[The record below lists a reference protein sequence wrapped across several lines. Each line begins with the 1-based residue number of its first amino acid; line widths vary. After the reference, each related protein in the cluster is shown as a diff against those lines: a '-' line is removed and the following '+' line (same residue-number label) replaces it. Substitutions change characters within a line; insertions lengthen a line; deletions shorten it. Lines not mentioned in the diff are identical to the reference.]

1 MKPRMLGRIATTS
14 LIFGIATVGCTSTAQ
29 MSHPTSLADQ
39 APHGA
44 EAAAR
49 SAGKASAALVAHKSA
64 AAVDAAE
71 KAVAGEPGNAGY
83 RLLLGR
89 SYLAAGRFASAGT
102 SFRDALTLSPDQPK
116 ARFYLALSQIAQG
129 RGADALP
136 ALHSLDDVVPA
147 ADLGLALTLAG
158 DRQAGIQK
166 LIDLVRSGKSDA
178 RARQNLALAFALDG
192 RWREARAVA
201 MQDTPP
207 DRIDG
212 QIADWAQLARPETGG
227 AEQVAMMLG
236 VKPVSDPGLPT
247 ALALATPIP
256 ALPAAVAPPVAV
268 AVAASVPVAMTV
280 ASVTPE
286 ALAVPIEAPVR
297 VATPATAS
305 AAAVVLAAE
314 QSVKGSGLA
323 APSFIRERPAL
334 TPHVVPVAPPAPA
347 PTPVA
352 RSTRREGGYVVQ
364 LGAYARASAM
374 ESAWSRAARL
384 MPRLAGY
391 APVRAE
397 FRFARGS
404 LVRLSVSGFASRTDA
419 VQLCEHIH
427 AAGGQC
433 FVRAAAGDAPFQW
446 VRRNDRTQI
455 ASR

>member
-1 MKPRMLGRIATTS
+1 MNARMLGRIATTS
-14 LIFGIATVGCTSTAQ
+14 LMLGIATVGCTSTAQ
-29 MSHPTSLADQ
+29 MSHPMALADQ
-39 APHGA
+39 AQRGA

-49 SAGKASAALVAHKSA
+49 FAAKASAALTAHRAA

-71 KAVAGEPGNAGY
+71 KAVAGDPSNAGY

-102 SFRDALTLSPDQPK
+102 SFRDSLTLSPDQPK

-136 ALHSLDDVVPA
+136 ALHGLDDAVPA
-147 ADLGLALTLAG
+147 ADLGLALALAG
-158 DRQAGIQK
+158 DRQTGIQK

-178 RARQNLALAFALDG
+178 RGRQNLALAFALDG

-207 DRIDG
+207 DRIND
-212 QIADWAQLARPETGG
+212 QIAGWAELARPQAGG

-236 VKPVSDPGLPT
+236 VKPVVDSGLPT
-247 ALALATPIP
+247 ALALATPMP
-256 ALPAAVAPPVAV
+256 ALPTVVAPPVAV
-268 AVAASVPVAMTV
+268 AVAVAAPTAMPVAAV
-280 ASVTPE
+280 AAEPVM
-286 ALAVPIEAPVR
+286 VPIEAPLP
-297 VATPATAS
+297 VATPSNAS
-305 AAAVVLAAE
+305 AAAVVLAAQE
-314 QSVKGSGLA
+314 SVKGSDLA
-323 APSFIRERPAL
+323 PPSLLRERVAL
-334 TPHVVPVAPPAPA
+334 TPRVVPDTPAVPVSVPAPR
-347 PTPVA
+347 PV
-352 RSTRREGGYVVQ
+352 RREGGYVVQ

-374 ESAWSRAARL
+374 ESAWSRASRL

-397 FRFARGS
+397 FRFAGGS
-404 LVRLSVSGFASRTDA
+404 LVRLSVAGFGSRADA
-419 VQLCEHIH
+419 VQLCQHIH

-433 FVRAAAGDAPFQW
+433 FVRSAAGDSPLQW